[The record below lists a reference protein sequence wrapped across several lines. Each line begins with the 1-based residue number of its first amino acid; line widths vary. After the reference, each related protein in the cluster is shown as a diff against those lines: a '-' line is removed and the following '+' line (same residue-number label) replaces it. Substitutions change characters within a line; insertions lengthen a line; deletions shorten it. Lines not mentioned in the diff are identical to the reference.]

1 MGERKQ
7 GTVVLS
13 ADELHD
19 LVTNA
24 VREAL
29 ANTNASQPEY
39 LNLAQA
45 AEVLNASQR
54 SVRNWAKDGGLPAL
68 RAGTE
73 YRFRRDS
80 VLQWMERRPAPKL
93 RTVK

>member
-1 MGERKQ
+1 MTSAARKQ

-29 ANTNASQPEY
+29 NTNAPAEY
-39 LNLAQA
+39 LTLAQA
-45 AEVLNASQR
+45 AQMMGASER
-54 SVRNWAKDGGLPAL
+54 SLRTWVKDDGLPAL
-68 RAGTE
+68 RAGRD
-73 YRFRRDS
+73 YRFRRES
-80 VLQWMERRPAPKL
+80 LVQWMERRPL
-93 RTVK
+93 RKVK